1 MISGRGV
8 GGSSNY
14 SEQLRA
20 AATSEVEPTQ
30 CLPMHTAL
38 PIGHLPPSTTQD
50 NYDHSGGGTTAK
62 WGAGHFGR
70 NSVGKQ
76 PASAMVRI
84 VHYSTSL
91 NLNTLEEFNLFVGVE
106 FLNFTEFCLPGFDWP
121 RWRWFWKPQ
130 VICGRC
136 CCWFI
141 VAQFPLHRL
150 LDCFALFLA
159 INVPSKLWQ
168 LYVNCKWSKTHSLLE
183 TTFPTNSPPS
193 IIKIRPIKTLNKKIF
208 CHLSEVTLWFCERG
222 LGDLFSEENIIASCK
237 SPSSHQVWPITMKGL
252 LTHTFIESI

>member
-1 MISGRGV
+1 MVVVMINDHFLKSNLPVLVALCAGQWLGQNCCQKIFTILDVNINCVELLVATIVDIWQGGWWVVQLLRTAQSRGHFRSWTNSV
-8 GGSSNY
+8 SANAHCSANWPPPPLY
-14 SEQLRA
+14 YTRQLRPQWRWHNCKVRNWPLWEKLSWQA
-20 AATSEVEPTQ
+20 AGL
-30 CLPMHTAL
+30 C
-38 PIGHLPPSTTQD
+38 
-50 NYDHSGGGTTAK
+50 N
-62 WGAGHFGR
+62 GR
-70 NSVGKQ
+70 
-76 PASAMVRI
+76 VRI

-168 LYVNCKWSKTHSLLE
+168 LYVNRQWSKTHSLL
-183 TTFPTNSPPS
+183 
-193 IIKIRPIKTLNKKIF
+193 
-208 CHLSEVTLWFCERG
+208 
-222 LGDLFSEENIIASCK
+222 
-237 SPSSHQVWPITMKGL
+237 
-252 LTHTFIESI
+252 